1 MMIFYDYKGS
11 KVLYVRLQQISE
23 KSSYFLLIPQD
34 VDDFFEH
41 ERTFLLEYH
50 NRVKDASAKSDRM
63 TRSHKSA
70 ADDYNRIGSSLYAL
84 GTQDSTDIC
93 K

>member
-1 MMIFYDYKGS
+1 M
-11 KVLYVRLQQISE
+11 
-23 KSSYFLLIPQD
+23 
-34 VDDFFEH
+34 
-41 ERTFLLEYH
+41 FLLEKH
-50 NRVKDASAKSDRM
+50 LLSKKERNFKIFIKKRNKIVNQCLFVFLDV
-63 TRSHKSA
+63 

>member
-1 MMIFYDYKGS
+1 M
-11 KVLYVRLQQISE
+11 
-23 KSSYFLLIPQD
+23 
-34 VDDFFEH
+34 
-41 ERTFLLEYH
+41 FLLEKH
-50 NRVKDASAKSDRM
+50 LLSKKERNFKIFRKKRNKIVKQCLFVFLDV
-63 TRSHKSA
+63 

>member
-1 MMIFYDYKGS
+1 MLNKYFWINEQIYEILTIFSIG
-11 KVLYVRLQQISE
+11 
-23 KSSYFLLIPQD
+23 
-34 VDDFFEH
+34 
-41 ERTFLLEYH
+41 
-50 NRVKDASAKSDRM
+50 
-63 TRSHKSA
+63 A

>member
-1 MMIFYDYKGS
+1 MVKTSASFF
-11 KVLYVRLQQISE
+11 
-23 KSSYFLLIPQD
+23 FLD
-34 VDDFFEH
+34 V
-41 ERTFLLEYH
+41 
-50 NRVKDASAKSDRM
+50 
-63 TRSHKSA
+63 